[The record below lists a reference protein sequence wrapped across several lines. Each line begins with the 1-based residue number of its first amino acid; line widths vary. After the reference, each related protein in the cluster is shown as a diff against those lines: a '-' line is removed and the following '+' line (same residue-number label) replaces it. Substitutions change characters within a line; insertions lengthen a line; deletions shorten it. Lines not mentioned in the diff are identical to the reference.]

1 MLNWIFIFIADNCG
15 FMSNC
20 ELLKSHPKAIF
31 TFGTW
36 PIETEPFLRNLK
48 WKNTFKLIFLP
59 SLSKDFKFYLNCAEV
74 WNPVFLQKFCVAIF
88 SGWRQQLQ
96 NKQDFLFFNPYLKLH
111 NFIFQSRVF
120 HFHRQDLSVIP
131 PILKSSNFEI
141 LELEMRKKYFR
152 EIKEVWH
159 WFYIFYWA
167 LKVH

>member
-1 MLNWIFIFIADNCG
+1 MNWINKQWNISLDQLFG
-15 FMSNC
+15 
-20 ELLKSHPKAIF
+20 KSVFFRLESINPQTRFPF
-31 TFGTW
+31 T
-36 PIETEPFLRNLK
+36 I
-48 WKNTFKLIFLP
+48 NT
-59 SLSKDFKFYLNCAEV
+59 YT
-74 WNPVFLQKFCVAIF
+74 VFLWKFCVAIF

-141 LELEMRKKYFR
+141 LELQMRKKYFI
-152 EIKEVWH
+152 EIKEVSH
-159 WFYIFYWA
+159 LFYIFYWA